1 MEFSFFR
8 FVFALL
14 VLSGVADAGSHITGT
29 IVETAAANGSFNTL
43 VTALGVHQALADNTL
58 NGAGPFTVFA
68 PTDAAFGAMLAELGI
83 TAEQL
88 LQREDL
94 PAILMYHVVPGKV
107 MSSDLSN
114 GMAVTT
120 VQGAMAQV
128 SITGSTV
135 AINDAKVTQAD
146 IECSNGVIHV
156 IDKVLMPPTIVQI
169 AVSTPGF
176 STLVAALT
184 KANLVDT
191 LSGAGPFTVFAPT
204 DAAFTKL
211 LSDLG
216 ATAEQ
221 LLARE
226 DLTDILKYHVA
237 SGEKHMSTEDYLDGQ
252 SLDMLQG
259 SKVTI
264 SINGQTIKVGDATV
278 TTPNVVGGN
287 GVIHV
292 IDKVL
297 LPPAPPSAPE
307 ADGAL
312 GQTSSLIAFMLAS
325 LFFGLPSYL

>member
-29 IVETAAANGSFNTL
+29 IVETAAANGNFNTL
-43 VTALGVHQALADNTL
+43 AAALGVANLVDTL

-83 TAEQL
+83 TAEEALARQ
-88 LQREDL
+88 DL
-94 PAILMYHVVPGKV
+94 PAILTYHVVPGKV

-114 GMAVTT
+114 GMAVPT
-120 VQGAMAQV
+120 VQGATAQV
-128 SITGSTV
+128 SITNSTV

-156 IDKVLMPPTIVQI
+156 IDKVLMPPTIVQL
-169 AVSTPGF
+169 AVSNPSF

-191 LSGAGPFTVFAPT
+191 LNGAGPFTVFAPT
-204 DAAFTKL
+204 DAAFTTL

-216 ATAEQ
+216 NTAEE

-226 DLTDILKYHVA
+226 DLAEILKYHVA
-237 SGEKHMSTEDYLDGQ
+237 SGKVMSTDLSNGMEVET
-252 SLDMLQG
+252 LQG
-259 SKVTI
+259 SKATI
-264 SINGQTIKVGDATV
+264 SITGQTVKVGDATV
-278 TTPNVVGGN
+278 TSPDVVGAN

>member
-191 LSGAGPFTVFAPT
+191 LNGAGPFTVFAPT
-204 DAAFTKL
+204 DAAFTTL

-216 ATAEQ
+216 NTAEE

-226 DLTDILKYHVA
+226 DLAEILKYHVA
-237 SGEKHMSTEDYLDGQ
+237 SGKVMSTDLSNGMEVET
-252 SLDMLQG
+252 LQG
-259 SKVTI
+259 SKATI
-264 SINGQTIKVGDATV
+264 SIDGQTVKVGDATV
-278 TTPNVVGGN
+278 TSPDVVGAN
-287 GVIHV
+287 GVVHV

-297 LPPAPPSAPE
+297 LPPAATSNEDTVVA
-307 ADGAL
+307 GA
-312 GQTSSLIAFMLAS
+312 TRTRSLIAFMLAS
-325 LFFGLPSYL
+325 LFFASPNFF

>member
-1 MEFSFFR
+1 
-8 FVFALL
+8 L
-14 VLSGVADAGSHITGT
+14 T
-29 IVETAAANGSFNTL
+29 
-43 VTALGVHQALADNTL
+43 
-58 NGAGPFTVFA
+58 
-68 PTDAAFGAMLAELGI
+68 
-83 TAEQL
+83 
-88 LQREDL
+88 
-94 PAILMYHVVPGKV
+94 YHVVPGKV

-114 GMAVTT
+114 GMVVTT

-135 AINDAKVTQAD
+135 AINDAKVEPDRLTQSQRQTEPETETERETGIQRVTAETDIDRDSETDGQADSQVTQAD

-204 DAAFTKL
+204 DDAFTKL

-226 DLTDILKYHVA
+226 DLADILKYHVA
-237 SGEKHMSTEDYLDGQ
+237 SGKVMSTDLSDGM
-252 SLDMLQG
+252 SIDTLQG
-259 SKVTI
+259 SKATI
-264 SINGQTIKVGDATV
+264 SINGQTVKVGDATV
-278 TTPNVVGGN
+278 TMPNVVGAN
-287 GVIHV
+287 GVVHV

-297 LPPAPPSAPE
+297 LPPAETNKDGAAA
-307 ADGAL
+307 ADGAVR
-312 GQTSSLIAFMLAS
+312 THSLIASILAS
-325 LFFGLPSYL
+325 FLIVLPNYRGNN

>member
-1 MEFSFFR
+1 MGFLHL
-8 FVFALL
+8 VFA
-14 VLSGVADAGSHITGT
+14 VSALSGIADAGSHITGT

-43 VTALGVHQALADNTL
+43 AAALGVTNLVDTL

-83 TAEQL
+83 TPEQA

-94 PAILMYHVVPGKV
+94 PAILTYHVVPGKV

-114 GMAVTT
+114 GMVVTT

-204 DAAFTKL
+204 DDAFTKL

-226 DLTDILKYHVA
+226 DLADILKYHVA
-237 SGEKHMSTEDYLDGQ
+237 SGKVMSTDLSDGM
-252 SLDMLQG
+252 SIDTLQG
-259 SKVTI
+259 SKATI
-264 SINGQTIKVGDATV
+264 SINGQTVKVGDATV
-278 TTPNVVGGN
+278 TMPNVVGAN
-287 GVIHV
+287 GVVHV

-297 LPPAPPSAPE
+297 LPPAETNKDGAAA
-307 ADGAL
+307 ADGAVR
-312 GQTSSLIAFMLAS
+312 THSLIASILAS
-325 LFFGLPSYL
+325 FLIVLPNFC